1 MRDVAII
8 GVGSSEFGE
17 LWERSLRDIFAEAAL
32 AALRD
37 AGVDHIDSLVVGCMS
52 SGLFNGQEHLGALL
66 ADTLGARPCPA
77 TRVESACGSGAAA
90 LRTGWIEVASGAAD
104 VVLVG
109 GVEKMTDISGDKATF
124 ALATASDVEYE
135 SFFGATFPALNAMC
149 AQAHMERYGTTREQL
164 ALVAVKNHANG
175 ALNPLAQFRK
185 PVTVDA
191 VVNSAPVADPL
202 RMMDCAPISD
212 GAAAAV
218 LCPLDMARRLSK
230 KPVVR
235 ISGVGAATDTIALHD
250 RPDITWYQAVAD
262 ATARALA
269 AAGRKL
275 SDVNVAELHDAF
287 TINELLIM
295 EAIGL
300 VPRGQ
305 SGRAVADG
313 MTALNGKLPVNP
325 SGGLKAKGHPVG
337 ATGVS
342 QIQELVLQLRGEAG
356 ARQVKGARIAL
367 AQNMGGVAASCFTHL
382 LELE

>member
-1 MRDVAII
+1 M
-8 GVGSSEFGE
+8 
-17 LWERSLRDIFAEAAL
+17 
-32 AALRD
+32 
-37 AGVDHIDSLVVGCMS
+37 
-52 SGLFNGQEHLGALL
+52 
-66 ADTLGARPCPA
+66 
-77 TRVESACGSGAAA
+77 
-90 LRTGWIEVASGAAD
+90 
-104 VVLVG
+104 
-109 GVEKMTDISGDKATF
+109 
-124 ALATASDVEYE
+124 
-135 SFFGATFPALNAMC
+135 
-149 AQAHMERYGTTREQL
+149 
-164 ALVAVKNHANG
+164 
-175 ALNPLAQFRK
+175 
-185 PVTVDA
+185 
-191 VVNSAPVADPL
+191 
-202 RMMDCAPISD
+202 
-212 GAAAAV
+212 
-218 LCPLDMARRLSK
+218 
-230 KPVVR
+230 
-235 ISGVGAATDTIALHD
+235 
-250 RPDITWYQAVAD
+250 AD